1 MAKDL
6 MTVSYETALGN
17 VQLDANTVK
26 QYLVKGNGNV
36 SDQEVFLFVK
46 MCQAQRLNPFVT
58 GEVYLI
64 KFGQQPAQMVVGYD
78 TYKRRADENP
88 AHLYTES
95 GIVVCRGQSGEI
107 VQKTGACL
115 YPSEVLVG
123 GWCRVHKRRGD
134 KEVTTYKEVSF
145 KEYNKGNAIWKEK
158 PCTMIEKVAIS
169 QCLRE
174 AYPKDYE
181 GIYTA
186 EEIATT
192 QYNVVVDNNGEV
204 VGGNAPQLENA
215 KAEEAVITQDDRKAL
230 FSKVQGAFGKE
241 AGNEVL
247 KKCMAEVGCESTT
260 NMTRSVYER
269 IDKMIEKMIIE
280 EAGRC
285 AASVTVTLGE
295 VNSASTDNDVQTSAS
310 E

>member
-1 MAKDL
+1 MATDL
-6 MTVSYETALGN
+6 MAVSYETALGN

-26 QYLVKGNGNV
+26 QYLVKGNGDV

-46 MCQAQRLNPFVT
+46 MCQAQHLNPFVT

-115 YPSEVLVG
+115 YPSETLVG
-123 GWCRVHKRRGD
+123 GWCRVHKLKGD
-134 KEVTTYKEVSF
+134 REVVTFKEVGFS
-145 KEYNKGNAIWKEK
+145 EYDKGNAIWKEK

-181 GIYTA
+181 GLYTT
-186 EEIATT
+186 EELAPS
-192 QYNVVVDNNGEV
+192 QYTEVVDQNGEV
-204 VGGNAPQLENA
+204 IRIPPEEDPIITQNERKLLFA
-215 KAEEAVITQDDRKAL
+215 KAQK
-230 FSKVQGAFGKE
+230 AFGRDRGNQVIKE
-241 AGNEVL
+241 CL
-247 KKCMAEVGCESTT
+247 KAEGLESTAQMKKAT
-260 NMTRSVYER
+260 YDR
-269 IDKMIEKMIIE
+269 IDARIDDLIVAED
-280 EAGRC
+280 EAK
-285 AASVTVTLGE
+285 E
-295 VNSASTDNDVQTSAS
+295 MPDEQ
-310 E
+310 

>member
-1 MAKDL
+1 MSNDL
-6 MTVSYETALGN
+6 MAVNYETALGA
-17 VQLDANTVK
+17 VQLDAETVK

-64 KFGQQPAQMVVGYD
+64 KFGSQPAQMVVGYD

-95 GIVVCRGQSGEI
+95 GIVVCRGTSGEI

-115 YPSEVLVG
+115 YPTEQLVG
-123 GWCRVHKRRGD
+123 GWCRVHKLKGEREVVTF
-134 KEVTTYKEVSF
+134 KEVGF
-145 KEYNKGNAIWKEK
+145 NEYNKGNAIWKEK

-181 GIYTA
+181 GLYTA
-186 EEIATT
+186 EELAPAE
-192 QYNVVVDNNGEV
+192 YGEV
-204 VGGNAPQLENA
+204 IGQNGTVIESSAP
-215 KAEEAVITQDDRKAL
+215 EEVITQVDRQVLFAKAH
-230 FSKVQGAFGKE
+230 SAFGDD
-241 AGNEVL
+241 AGNEVIKRL
-247 KKCMAEVGCESTT
+247 LADEGLSSTT
-260 NMTRSVYER
+260 NMTKSTYDR
-269 IDKMIEKMIIE
+269 IMGALDSQI
-280 EAGRC
+280 
-285 AASVTVTLGE
+285 SY
-295 VNSASTDNDVQTSAS
+295 S
-310 E
+310 EQYAE

>member
-1 MAKDL
+1 MANDL
-6 MTVSYETALGN
+6 MSVNYETALGN
-17 VQLDANTVK
+17 VQLDAETVK

-95 GIVVCRGQSGEI
+95 GIVVCRGSSGEI
-107 VQKTGACL
+107 VQKVGACL
-115 YPSEVLVG
+115 YPSEQLVG
-123 GWCRVHKRRGD
+123 GWCRVHKLKGER
-134 KEVTTYKEVSF
+134 EVTTFKEVGF
-145 KEYNKGNAIWKEK
+145 NEYNKGNSIWKEK

-181 GIYTA
+181 GLYTA
-186 EEIATT
+186 EELAPT
-192 QYNVVVDNNGEV
+192 QYDVIVDDNGEV
-204 VGGNAPQLENA
+204 INGNHSAEDDEQITQGERQALFF
-215 KAEEAVITQDDRKAL
+215 KAHSSFGKDRGNEIVKRLIEEEGLQSTTQMTKSVYKRILDRIDDLVLEEA
-230 FSKVQGAFGKE
+230 
-241 AGNEVL
+241 
-247 KKCMAEVGCESTT
+247 ESDPGMNTT
-260 NMTRSVYER
+260 E
-269 IDKMIEKMIIE
+269 
-280 EAGRC
+280 
-285 AASVTVTLGE
+285 
-295 VNSASTDNDVQTSAS
+295 
-310 E
+310 

>member
-1 MAKDL
+1 MSNDL
-6 MTVSYETALGN
+6 MAVNYETALGA
-17 VQLDANTVK
+17 VQLDAETVK

-64 KFGQQPAQMVVGYD
+64 KFGSQPAQMVVGYD

-95 GIVVCRGQSGEI
+95 GIVVCRGTSGEI

-115 YPSEVLVG
+115 YPTEQLVG
-123 GWCRVHKRRGD
+123 GWCRVHKLKGEREVVTF
-134 KEVTTYKEVSF
+134 KEVGF
-145 KEYNKGNAIWKEK
+145 NEYNKGNAIWKEK

-181 GIYTA
+181 GLYTA
-186 EEIATT
+186 EELAPAE
-192 QYNVVVDNNGEV
+192 DGEV
-204 VGGNAPQLENA
+204 IGQNGTVIESSAP
-215 KAEEAVITQDDRKAL
+215 EEVITQVDRQVLFAKAH
-230 FSKVQGAFGKE
+230 SAFGDD
-241 AGNEVL
+241 AGNEVIKRL
-247 KKCMAEVGCESTT
+247 LADEGLSSTT
-260 NMTRSVYER
+260 NMTKSTYDR
-269 IDKMIEKMIIE
+269 IMGALDSQISYNEQYAE
-280 EAGRC
+280 
-285 AASVTVTLGE
+285 
-295 VNSASTDNDVQTSAS
+295 
-310 E
+310 

>member
-1 MAKDL
+1 MANDL
-6 MTVSYETALGN
+6 MSVNYETALGN
-17 VQLDANTVK
+17 VQLDAETVK

-95 GIVVCRGQSGEI
+95 GIVVCRGSSGEI
-107 VQKTGACL
+107 VQKVGACL
-115 YPSEVLVG
+115 YPSEQLVG
-123 GWCRVHKRRGD
+123 GWCRVHKLKGER
-134 KEVTTYKEVSF
+134 EVTTFKEVGF
-145 KEYNKGNAIWKEK
+145 NEYNKGNSIWKEK

-181 GIYTA
+181 GLYTA
-186 EEIATT
+186 EELAPT
-192 QYNVVVDNNGEV
+192 QYDVIVDDNGEV
-204 VGGNAPQLENA
+204 INGNHSTEDD
-215 KAEEAVITQDDRKAL
+215 EHITQGERQAL
-230 FSKVQGAFGKE
+230 FFKAHSSFGKE
-241 AGNEVL
+241 RGNDVL
-247 KKCMAEVGCESTT
+247 KQLIEMEGLQSTT
-260 NMTRSVYER
+260 QMTKASYKR
-269 IDKMIEKMIIE
+269 ICEKIDDLVLE
-280 EAGRC
+280 EAENG
-285 AASVTVTLGE
+285 AGD
-295 VNSASTDNDVQTSAS
+295 SA
-310 E
+310 EE

>member
-1 MAKDL
+1 MSNDL
-6 MTVSYETALGN
+6 MAVNYETALGA
-17 VQLDANTVK
+17 VQLDAETVK

-64 KFGQQPAQMVVGYD
+64 KFGSQPAQMVVGYD

-95 GIVVCRGQSGEI
+95 GIVVCRGTSGEI

-115 YPSEVLVG
+115 YPTEQLVG
-123 GWCRVHKRRGD
+123 GWCRVHKLKSEREVVTF
-134 KEVTTYKEVSF
+134 KEVGF
-145 KEYNKGNAIWKEK
+145 NEYNKGNAIWKEK

-181 GIYTA
+181 GLYTA
-186 EEIATT
+186 EELAPAE
-192 QYNVVVDNNGEV
+192 YGEV
-204 VGGNAPQLENA
+204 IGQNGTVIESSAP
-215 KAEEAVITQDDRKAL
+215 EEVITQVDRQVLFAKAH
-230 FSKVQGAFGKE
+230 SAFGDD
-241 AGNEVL
+241 AGNEVIKRL
-247 KKCMAEVGCESTT
+247 LADEGLSSTT
-260 NMTRSVYER
+260 NMTKSTYDR
-269 IDKMIEKMIIE
+269 IMGALD
-280 EAGRC
+280 
-285 AASVTVTLGE
+285 
-295 VNSASTDNDVQTSAS
+295 S
-310 E
+310 EISYNEQDAE

>member
-1 MAKDL
+1 MSNDL
-6 MTVSYETALGN
+6 MAVNYETALGA
-17 VQLDANTVK
+17 VQLDAETVK

-64 KFGQQPAQMVVGYD
+64 KFGSQPAQMVVGYD

-95 GIVVCRGQSGEI
+95 GIVVCRGTSGEI

-115 YPSEVLVG
+115 YPTEQLVG
-123 GWCRVHKRRGD
+123 GWCRVHKLKGEREVVTF
-134 KEVTTYKEVSF
+134 KEVGF
-145 KEYNKGNAIWKEK
+145 NEYNKGNAIWKEK

-181 GIYTA
+181 GLYTA
-186 EEIATT
+186 EELAPAE
-192 QYNVVVDNNGEV
+192 YGEV
-204 VGGNAPQLENA
+204 IGQNGTVIESSAP
-215 KAEEAVITQDDRKAL
+215 EEVITQVDRQVLFAKAH
-230 FSKVQGAFGKE
+230 SAFGDD
-241 AGNEVL
+241 AGNEVIKRL
-247 KKCMAEVGCESTT
+247 LADEGLSSTT
-260 NMTRSVYER
+260 NMTKSTYDR
-269 IDKMIEKMIIE
+269 IMGALDSQISYNEQDAE
-280 EAGRC
+280 
-285 AASVTVTLGE
+285 
-295 VNSASTDNDVQTSAS
+295 
-310 E
+310 

>member
-1 MAKDL
+1 MSNDL
-6 MTVSYETALGN
+6 MVVNYETALGA
-17 VQLDANTVK
+17 VQLDAETVK

-64 KFGQQPAQMVVGYD
+64 KFGSQPAQMVVGYD

-95 GIVVCRGQSGEI
+95 GIVVCRGTSGEI

-115 YPSEVLVG
+115 YPTEQLVG
-123 GWCRVHKRRGD
+123 GWCRVHKLKGEREVVTF
-134 KEVTTYKEVSF
+134 KEVGF
-145 KEYNKGNAIWKEK
+145 NEYNKGNAIWKEK

-181 GIYTA
+181 GLYTA
-186 EEIATT
+186 EELAPAE
-192 QYNVVVDNNGEV
+192 YGEV
-204 VGGNAPQLENA
+204 IGQNGTVIESSAP
-215 KAEEAVITQDDRKAL
+215 EEVITQVDRQVLFAKAH
-230 FSKVQGAFGKE
+230 SAFGDD
-241 AGNEVL
+241 AGNEVIKRL
-247 KKCMAEVGCESTT
+247 LADEGLSSTT
-260 NMTRSVYER
+260 NMTKSTYDR
-269 IDKMIEKMIIE
+269 IMGALDSQISYNEQDAE
-280 EAGRC
+280 
-285 AASVTVTLGE
+285 
-295 VNSASTDNDVQTSAS
+295 
-310 E
+310 

>member
-1 MAKDL
+1 MSNDL
-6 MTVSYETALGN
+6 MTVNYETALGA
-17 VQLDANTVK
+17 VQLDAETVK

-64 KFGQQPAQMVVGYD
+64 KFGSQPAQMVVGYD

-95 GIVVCRGQSGEI
+95 GIVVCRGTSGEI

-115 YPSEVLVG
+115 YPTEQLVG
-123 GWCRVHKRRGD
+123 GWCRVHKLKGEREVVTF
-134 KEVTTYKEVSF
+134 KEVGF
-145 KEYNKGNAIWKEK
+145 NEYNKGNAIWKEK

-181 GIYTA
+181 GLYTA
-186 EEIATT
+186 EELAPAE
-192 QYNVVVDNNGEV
+192 YGEV
-204 VGGNAPQLENA
+204 IGQNGTVIESSAP
-215 KAEEAVITQDDRKAL
+215 EEVITQVDRQVLFAKAH
-230 FSKVQGAFGKE
+230 SAFGDD
-241 AGNEVL
+241 AGNEVIKRL
-247 KKCMAEVGCESTT
+247 LADEGLSSTT
-260 NMTRSVYER
+260 NMTKSTYDR
-269 IDKMIEKMIIE
+269 IMGALDSQISYNEQYAE
-280 EAGRC
+280 
-285 AASVTVTLGE
+285 
-295 VNSASTDNDVQTSAS
+295 
-310 E
+310 

>member
-1 MAKDL
+1 MANEL
-6 MTVSYETALGN
+6 MSVNYETALGN

-115 YPSEVLVG
+115 YPSETLVG
-123 GWCRVHKRRGD
+123 GWCRVHKLKGD
-134 KEVTTYKEVSF
+134 KEVTTFKEVGF
-145 KEYNKGNAIWKEK
+145 KEYDKGNAIWKEK

-181 GIYTA
+181 GLYTT
-186 EEIATT
+186 EELAPS
-192 QYNVVVDNNGEV
+192 QYTVVVDQNGEV
-204 VGGNAPQLENA
+204 IGDPPEDDP
-215 KAEEAVITQDDRKAL
+215 VITQSERKLL
-230 FSKVQGAFGKE
+230 FAKAQKAFGRDRGNQIIKE
-241 AGNEVL
+241 CLE
-247 KKCMAEVGCESTT
+247 AEGLESTT
-260 NMTRSVYER
+260 QMKKSAYER
-269 IDKMIEKMIIE
+269 IDAHIDDLIVAEV
-280 EAGRC
+280 EAQG
-285 AASVTVTLGE
+285 A
-295 VNSASTDNDVQTSAS
+295 TDEQ
-310 E
+310 

>member
-1 MAKDL
+1 MSNDL
-6 MTVSYETALGN
+6 MTVNYETALGA
-17 VQLDANTVK
+17 VQLDAETVK

-64 KFGQQPAQMVVGYD
+64 KFGSQPAQMVVGYD

-95 GIVVCRGQSGEI
+95 GIVVCRGTSGEI

-115 YPSEVLVG
+115 YPTEQLVG
-123 GWCRVHKRRGD
+123 GWCRVHKLKSEREVVTF
-134 KEVTTYKEVSF
+134 KEVGF
-145 KEYNKGNAIWKEK
+145 NEYNKGNAIWKEK

-181 GIYTA
+181 GLYTA
-186 EEIATT
+186 EELAPAE
-192 QYNVVVDNNGEV
+192 YGEV
-204 VGGNAPQLENA
+204 IGQNGTVIESSAP
-215 KAEEAVITQDDRKAL
+215 EEVITQVDRQVLFAKAH
-230 FSKVQGAFGKE
+230 SAFGDD
-241 AGNEVL
+241 AGNEVIKRL
-247 KKCMAEVGCESTT
+247 LADEGLSSTT
-260 NMTRSVYER
+260 NMTKSTYDR
-269 IDKMIEKMIIE
+269 IMGALDSQISYNEQYAE
-280 EAGRC
+280 
-285 AASVTVTLGE
+285 
-295 VNSASTDNDVQTSAS
+295 
-310 E
+310 

>member
-1 MAKDL
+1 MANDL
-6 MTVSYETALGN
+6 MQVSYETALGN

-26 QYLVKGNGNV
+26 NYLVKGNGNV

-46 MCQAQRLNPFVT
+46 MCQAQKLNPFVT

-115 YPSEVLVG
+115 YPSETLVG
-123 GWCRVHKRRGD
+123 GWCRVHKLKGER
-134 KEVTTYKEVSF
+134 EVVTFKEVSF
-145 KEYNKGNAIWKEK
+145 KEYDKGNAIWKEK

-181 GIYTA
+181 GLYTT
-186 EEIATT
+186 EELAPS
-192 QYNVVVDNNGEV
+192 QYTVIVDDNGEV
-204 VGGNAPQLENA
+204 LNDLPVDDPIITQSERKIMFA
-215 KAEEAVITQDDRKAL
+215 KAQKAFGRDRGNEIIKVLLTEEGLESTAQMKKSVYDRIDARIDDLIVAE
-230 FSKVQGAFGKE
+230 VEAQGAP
-241 AGNEVL
+241 
-247 KKCMAEVGCESTT
+247 
-260 NMTRSVYER
+260 
-269 IDKMIEKMIIE
+269 DE
-280 EAGRC
+280 E
-285 AASVTVTLGE
+285 
-295 VNSASTDNDVQTSAS
+295 
-310 E
+310 

>member
-1 MAKDL
+1 MSNDL
-6 MTVSYETALGN
+6 MAVNYETALGA
-17 VQLDANTVK
+17 VQLDAETVK

-64 KFGQQPAQMVVGYD
+64 KFGSQPAQMVVGYD

-95 GIVVCRGQSGEI
+95 GIVVCRGTSGEI

-115 YPSEVLVG
+115 YPTEQLVG
-123 GWCRVHKRRGD
+123 GWCRVHKLKGEREVVTF
-134 KEVTTYKEVSF
+134 KEVGF
-145 KEYNKGNAIWKEK
+145 NEYNKGNAIWKEK

-181 GIYTA
+181 GLYTA
-186 EEIATT
+186 EELAPAE
-192 QYNVVVDNNGEV
+192 YGEV
-204 VGGNAPQLENA
+204 IGQNGTVIESSAT
-215 KAEEAVITQDDRKAL
+215 EEVITQVDRQVLFAKAH
-230 FSKVQGAFGKE
+230 SAFGDD
-241 AGNEVL
+241 AGNEVIKRL
-247 KKCMAEVGCESTT
+247 LADEGLSSTT
-260 NMTRSVYER
+260 NMTKSTYDR
-269 IDKMIEKMIIE
+269 IMGALDSQISYNEQDAE
-280 EAGRC
+280 
-285 AASVTVTLGE
+285 
-295 VNSASTDNDVQTSAS
+295 
-310 E
+310 

>member
-1 MAKDL
+1 MENELMA
-6 MTVSYETALGN
+6 VNYETALGN
-17 VQLDANTVK
+17 VQLDAKTVK
-26 QYLVKGNGNV
+26 DYLVKGNGDV

-115 YPSEVLVG
+115 YPSETLVG
-123 GWCRVHKRRGD
+123 GWCRVHKMKGD
-134 KEVTTYKEVSF
+134 KEVVTFKEVGLS
-145 KEYNKGNAIWKEK
+145 EYNKGNAIWKEK

-174 AYPKDYE
+174 AYPKDFE
-181 GIYTA
+181 GLYTT
-186 EEIATT
+186 EELAPAQYTT
-192 QYNVVVDNNGEV
+192 IVDENGEV
-204 VGGNAPQLENA
+204 KNDNIPEDDP
-215 KAEEAVITQDDRKAL
+215 VITQSERKLL
-230 FSKVQGAFGKE
+230 FSKAQNAFGKE
-241 AGNEVL
+241 KGNQIIKDCLSGEGL
-247 KKCMAEVGCESTT
+247 TSTT
-260 NMTRSVYER
+260 EMKKSTYNH
-269 IDKMIEKMIIE
+269 IDAILDELINANAE
-280 EAGRC
+280 E
-285 AASVTVTLGE
+285 E
-295 VNSASTDNDVQTSAS
+295 VQEFSDEQ
-310 E
+310 

>member
-1 MAKDL
+1 MSNDL
-6 MTVSYETALGN
+6 MTVNYETALGA
-17 VQLDANTVK
+17 VQLDAETVK

-64 KFGQQPAQMVVGYD
+64 KFGSQPAQMVVGYD

-95 GIVVCRGQSGEI
+95 GIVVCRGTSGEI

-115 YPSEVLVG
+115 YPTEQLVG
-123 GWCRVHKRRGD
+123 GWCRVHKLKGEREVVTF
-134 KEVTTYKEVSF
+134 KEVGF
-145 KEYNKGNAIWKEK
+145 NEYNKGNAIWKEK

-181 GIYTA
+181 GLYTA
-186 EEIATT
+186 EELAPAE
-192 QYNVVVDNNGEV
+192 YGEV
-204 VGGNAPQLENA
+204 IGQNGTVIESSAP
-215 KAEEAVITQDDRKAL
+215 EEVITQVDRQVLFAKAH
-230 FSKVQGAFGKE
+230 SAFGDD
-241 AGNEVL
+241 AGNEVIKRL
-247 KKCMAEVGCESTT
+247 LADEGLSSTT
-260 NMTRSVYER
+260 NMTKSTYDR
-269 IDKMIEKMIIE
+269 IMGALDSQI
-280 EAGRC
+280 
-285 AASVTVTLGE
+285 SY
-295 VNSASTDNDVQTSAS
+295 S
-310 E
+310 EQYAE